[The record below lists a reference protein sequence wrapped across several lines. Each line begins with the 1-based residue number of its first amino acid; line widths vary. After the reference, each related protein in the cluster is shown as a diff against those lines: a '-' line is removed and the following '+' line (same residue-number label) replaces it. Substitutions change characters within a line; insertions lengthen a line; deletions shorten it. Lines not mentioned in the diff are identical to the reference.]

1 MLNQNNVPSLRQSMI
16 NEALNY
22 HQNMNSVVFRRQP
35 QNIQT
40 YENPSGKTDPTQNDI
55 LIEGTIRQRISELQS
70 NIAKLNQTL
79 QYTTSDRI
87 APLFGSGHISLRGGG
102 LTPLSRTL
110 DGGVKFTLNPMRT
123 GTDIPQ
129 VATPLPPIPIGEGP
143 RPQARPAIQAQAPL
157 EGMPRSRAPS
167 PNVGSRGRFSSGGP
181 VRGVHPPPVPG
192 SRSVSPV
199 SRSGSIVRRAPVPL
213 INPSIYSGE
222 AFEDSPP
229 LVHSRSEAFSSR
241 ATQGSNEGDDEPIAP
256 GITRQS
262 GPSTKSSSKT
272 KIAIDTSLAAIVAG
286 YNNIV
291 DFLDFQQKQRQLT
304 SKDEQVVSSLLKE
317 LVQPLRSLIANAST
331 IVSADDA
338 NTQVDYTRIYN
349 VLSAIIEKITSSPPF
364 LKVSPGLLTE
374 SLPIRRDIINAPNF
388 VPEKKKNHQYLE
400 TLVDRLKDEEEKMI
414 RFHPKS
420 ELEKQA
426 REERIRE
433 IKSNYAMLQKAGYRT
448 STEILK
454 TVDHNL
460 RALEVASRVFKHRE
474 EQSGPP
480 PQEMIEAY
488 SDANLK
494 TQIAKDIEKEEN
506 KNYNSVYRQALSL
519 EKQLEKLNLEDQ
531 RIAKYSERIEKSI
544 MTANKQMDKY
554 REKYS
559 GHDIPPKVEANIEK
573 LVGKLAKFD
582 QIIAE
587 NTDKRASQTEKYR
600 AIEANLNEK
609 NERLTSM
616 PRPSRTAREA
626 RKSYDANRK
635 EFEETKVAR
644 KKEFDTARSGRQ
656 QLAREKGSILTN
668 SAVAYHA
675 QRVRTGVDQTAAEAR
690 RERLQAH
697 KKKGDSSIFGNG
709 RRKEKLYGGAYS
721 QTQLNYIRLKSEI
734 ENLQEQASVVHEESK
749 TAGSPDDRMMYA
761 QLFEEIT
768 TEIEAK
774 IEALAEIRRQYAAE
788 IREVEMSISRGR
800 VLTDEELEE
809 LAKTEHERT
818 RYTMRHDNIQDPRL
832 SRTSSS
838 EVPEFKDYDTDE
850 EEDTGRKGK
859 GKPNKSRTGGH
870 VHKASADPFGDNNE
884 LEPYL
889 TKYLRPSK
897 HRKNVPAIESSSDES
912 SDNEDGQAQ
921 HSRPI
926 GRGRNTKQKK
936 KEHQDYDIISSLPV
950 KEAAIL
956 IEKKGRGRPK
966 KDNTNLHI
974 KPVHTASKSQDLWF
988 M

>member
-102 LTPLSRTL
+102 GTPSSL
-110 DGGVKFTLNPMRT
+110 DGGVRFSKNPLRNVS
-123 GTDIPQ
+123 DIPA
-129 VATPLPPIPIGEGP
+129 VATPLPPVPIGEGP
-143 RPQARPAIQAQAPL
+143 RPPARPAIQAQAPL
-157 EGMPRSRAPS
+157 EDMPRRRAPS
-167 PNVGSRGRFSSGGP
+167 PNVVSRGRFSTGP
-181 VRGVHPPPVPG
+181 VRGVHPPPVPR
-192 SRSVSPV
+192 RSLSPE
-199 SRSGSIVRRAPVPL
+199 RSSSVVRRTPVPL
-213 INPSIYSGE
+213 INPGIYSGE
-222 AFEDSPP
+222 AFEDSP

-364 LKVSPGLLTE
+364 LKVSAGLLTE

-400 TLVDRLKDEEEKMI
+400 TLVERLKDEEEKMI

-420 ELEKQA
+420 DLEKQS
-426 REERIRE
+426 REERLRE
-433 IKSNYAMLQKAGYRT
+433 IQSNYAMLQKAGYKT

-460 RALEVASRVFKHRE
+460 KAIETASAVFKLRE
-474 EQSGPP
+474 LETGPP
-480 PQEMIEAY
+480 PSGMIEGW
-488 SDANLK
+488 SDANLSSK
-494 TQIAKDIEKEEN
+494 AAKDIEKESAEE
-506 KNYNSVYRQALSL
+506 YQRVYRQASSL
-519 EKQLEKLNLEDQ
+519 EKQLEKLDKEDQ
-531 RIAKYSERIEKSI
+531 RLVKYSERIESAHLKATGE
-544 MTANKQMDKY
+544 MERY

-559 GHDIPPKVEANIEK
+559 EYEVIPPKEEAKIEK
-573 LVGKLAKFD
+573 LNERLARYD
-582 QIIAE
+582 QILAE
-587 NTDKRASQTEKYR
+587 NTAKRDSQTESYR
-600 AIEANLNEK
+600 AMEANLAEK
-609 NERLTSM
+609 NRQLESM
-616 PRPSRTAREA
+616 PRPSTRAREE
-626 RKSYDANRK
+626 RKRIKEELK
-635 EFEETKVAR
+635 EFEETVVSR
-644 KKEFDTARSGRQ
+644 KKLFDTARSGRQ

-668 SAVAYHA
+668 PAVAYHA
-675 QRVRTGVDQTAAEAR
+675 QRVRSGVDQTAAEAR

-697 KKKGDSSIFGNG
+697 KKKGDSSIFGDG
-709 RRKEKLYGGAYS
+709 RGKGKLYGGAYS

-734 ENLQEQASVVHEESK
+734 ENLQEQARVVHEESK

-809 LAKTEHERT
+809 LAKSEHERT
-818 RYTMRHDNIQDPRL
+818 RYTMRHDNIHDPRL
-832 SRTSSS
+832 PRTSSS

-859 GKPNKSRTGGH
+859 GKTKRRGGH

-897 HRKNVPAIESSSDES
+897 HRRNVPAIESSSDES
-912 SDNEDGQAQ
+912 SGNEDGQAQ